1 MAGRRPHGLFVC
13 LFVCLR
19 CSKQSLGYFAHADDE
34 LRRPLAAKLP
44 PLASASKAPCAP
56 QAESPSRGWL
66 QPTVPAAVMPVSAEA
81 CAEGVPSDGADCKRQ
96 TRVLEPD
103 IALPDFGLDRGAQ
116 PRGAR
121 THGARSVLAALEPH
135 GQARLGSARVG
146 LAGKAT
152 AGKLARCRPTGRC
165 PLKVP
170 CRSARARL
178 PLGTSAAPTW
188 HGRCHRTAHCALPS
202 RVARVLFLASDV
214 PVGRGLALSEV
225 WPVGRA
231 AEPSL
236 IRVLHEAVGRVAM
249 GGERARLSHQ

>member
-1 MAGRRPHGLFVC
+1 MRPLLRAARMRRRAVAGAVSCEALARWPGGGLTGCLFVCLFVFC

-34 LRRPLAAKLP
+34 LRRPFAAKLP

-81 CAEGVPSDGADCKRQ
+81 CTEDVPGDGADCERQ

-135 GQARLGSARVG
+135 GLARVG
-146 LAGKAT
+146 LGRLGWQGDGRQT
-152 AGKLARCRPTGRC
+152 GPVPPDWPLPT
-165 PLKVP
+165 
-170 CRSARARL
+170 
-178 PLGTSAAPTW
+178 
-188 HGRCHRTAHCALPS
+188 
-202 RVARVLFLASDV
+202 
-214 PVGRGLALSEV
+214 
-225 WPVGRA
+225 
-231 AEPSL
+231 
-236 IRVLHEAVGRVAM
+236 
-249 GGERARLSHQ
+249 